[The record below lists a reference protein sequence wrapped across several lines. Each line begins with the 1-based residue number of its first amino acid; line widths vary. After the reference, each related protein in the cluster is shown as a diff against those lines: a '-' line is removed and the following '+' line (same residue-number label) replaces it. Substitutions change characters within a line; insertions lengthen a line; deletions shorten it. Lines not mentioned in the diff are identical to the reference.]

1 MRGRDMRGRD
11 MRGRDMRG
19 LGLGSGGP
27 YSMTALTVKPWKA
40 RHTCFLPGLDAG
52 ASALEVG

>member
-1 MRGRDMRGRD
+1 MRGRD

-27 YSMTALTVKPWKA
+27 YRMTAMTVKPWKA

-52 ASALEVG
+52 ASALEVW